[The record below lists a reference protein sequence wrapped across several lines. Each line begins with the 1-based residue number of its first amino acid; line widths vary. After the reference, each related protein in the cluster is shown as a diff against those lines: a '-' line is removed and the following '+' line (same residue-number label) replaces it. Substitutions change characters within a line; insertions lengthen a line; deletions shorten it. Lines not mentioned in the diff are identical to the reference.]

1 MSERLV
7 DETRAAGSPEAGEI
21 PPEILERARRVRLV
35 VMDVDG
41 VLTDGGMYY
50 GENGEEL
57 KKFNTRDG
65 QGIALLHQAGLETA
79 ILTGEDTPIVI
90 RRGAKLK
97 IGEVRIGV
105 KDKLAALR
113 EMIAARGLSFDEVA
127 YIGDDLNDYEVLRHV
142 GLAVVV
148 QDATRKP
155 RSVAHYITRA
165 RGGEGAVRELC
176 ELILESR
183 ARDDA

>member
-1 MSERLV
+1 MPRSEQLPI
-7 DETRAAGSPEAGEI
+7 ETLA
-21 PPEILERARRVRLV
+21 ERARRVRLL

-50 GENGEEL
+50 GEHGEEL

-65 QGIALLHQAGLETA
+65 QGIALVHEAGLETA
-79 ILTGEDTPIVI
+79 IISREETPII
-90 RRGAKLK
+90 TRRAAKLK
-97 IGEVRIGV
+97 VGEVRIGV
-105 KDKLAALR
+105 HDKLAVVR
-113 EMIAARGLSFDEVA
+113 EMLASRDITLDQVA
-127 YIGDDLNDYEVLRHV
+127 YIGDDLNDYEVLCQV

-165 RGGEGAVRELC
+165 KGGEGAVRELC
-176 ELILESR
+176 ELILEC
-183 ARDDA
+183 RDGGRDRVEN

>member
-1 MSERLV
+1 MASDV
-7 DETRAAGSPEAGEI
+7 GRATSS
-21 PPEILERARRVRLV
+21 LNDRARRIRLL

-50 GENGEEL
+50 SEHGEEL

-65 QGIALLHQAGLETA
+65 QGIALFHQAGLETA
-79 ILTGEDTPIVI
+79 ILTKEDTSIVT

-97 IGEVRIGV
+97 VGEVRVGV
-105 KDKLAALR
+105 DDKLSALVQ
-113 EMIAARGLSFDEVA
+113 MLAARNLTFDQVA
-127 YIGDDLNDYEVLRHV
+127 YIGDDLNDVEVLRRV

-148 QDATRKP
+148 RDATRTP

-176 ELILESR
+176 ELIVEAQTPASATESEN
-183 ARDDA
+183 ARRG

>member
-1 MSERLV
+1 ML
-7 DETRAAGSPEAGEI
+7 
-21 PPEILERARRVRLV
+21 

-50 GENGEEL
+50 GEHGEEL

-65 QGIALLHQAGLETA
+65 QGIALLHEAGLETA
-79 ILTGEDTPIVI
+79 ILSKENTPIVT
-90 RRGAKLK
+90 RRGAKLRV
-97 IGEVRIGV
+97 GEVRVGV
-105 KDKLAALR
+105 QDKLAALR
-113 EMIAARGLSFDEVA
+113 EMVAARDLSLEHVA
-127 YIGDDLNDYEVLRHV
+127 YIGDDLNDYGLLCEV

-155 RSVAHYITRA
+155 RSVAHYVTQA

-176 ELILESR
+176 ELILDYQSGAKP
-183 ARDDA
+183 ARRPA

>member
-1 MSERLV
+1 VISL
-7 DETRAAGSPEAGEI
+7 
-21 PPEILERARRVRLV
+21 LERARRVKLV
-35 VMDVDG
+35 AMDVDG

-50 GENGEEL
+50 GEHGEEL

-65 QGIALLHQAGLETA
+65 QGIALLHEAGLETV
-79 ILTGEDTPIVI
+79 ILSKESTPIVT
-90 RRGAKLK
+90 RRAAKLK

-105 KDKLAALR
+105 QDKLAALQ
-113 EMIAARGLSFDEVA
+113 EIIAARSLTMEQVA
-127 YIGDDLNDYEVLRHV
+127 YIGDDLNDYGLLCQV

-155 RSVAHYITRA
+155 RSAAHYVTRA

-176 ELILESR
+176 ELILECQS
-183 ARDDA
+183 

>member
-1 MSERLV
+1 MADLE
-7 DETRAAGSPEAGEI
+7 EI
-21 PPEILERARRVRLV
+21 PPDVVERARRVCLL

-50 GENGEEL
+50 GEHGDEL

-65 QGIALLHQAGLETA
+65 QGIALLHAAGLQTA
-79 ILTGEDTPIVI
+79 ILTREQTAIVL
-90 RRGAKLK
+90 RRGEKLK
-97 IGEVRIGV
+97 IGEVRVGV
-105 KDKLAALR
+105 QDKLT
-113 EMIAARGLSFDEVA
+113 
-127 YIGDDLNDYEVLRHV
+127 VLRDMLCHV

-155 RSVAHYITRA
+155 RSVAHYVTRA

-176 ELILESR
+176 ELILDCQEK
-183 ARDDA
+183 APFATADQAVHRDEGR

>member
-1 MSERLV
+1 MADLE
-7 DETRAAGSPEAGEI
+7 EI
-21 PPEILERARRVRLV
+21 PPDVVKRARRVCLL

-50 GENGEEL
+50 GEHGDEL

-65 QGIALLHQAGLETA
+65 QGIALLHAAGLQTA
-79 ILTGEDTPIVI
+79 ILTREQTAIVL
-90 RRGAKLK
+90 RRGEKLK
-97 IGEVRIGV
+97 IGEVRVGV
-105 KDKLAALR
+105 QDKLAVLR
-113 EMIAARGLSFDEVA
+113 DMLAARGLDFRQVA
-127 YIGDDLNDYEVLRHV
+127 YIGDDLNDYEVLCHV

-155 RSVAHYITRA
+155 RSVAHYVTRA

-176 ELILESR
+176 ELILDCQEKAPFAAADR
-183 ARDDA
+183 AERRTEGR

>member
-1 MSERLV
+1 MPRPEQLPI
-7 DETRAAGSPEAGEI
+7 ETLA
-21 PPEILERARRVRLV
+21 ERARRVRLL

-50 GENGEEL
+50 GEHGEEL

-65 QGIALLHQAGLETA
+65 QGIALVHEAGLETA
-79 ILTGEDTPIVI
+79 IISREETPII
-90 RRGAKLK
+90 TRRAAKLK
-97 IGEVRIGV
+97 VGEVRIGV
-105 KDKLAALR
+105 HDKLAVVR
-113 EMIAARGLSFDEVA
+113 EMLASRDITLDQVA
-127 YIGDDLNDYEVLRHV
+127 YIGDDLNDYEVLCQV

-165 RGGEGAVRELC
+165 KGGEGAVRELC
-176 ELILESR
+176 ELILEC
-183 ARDDA
+183 RDERRDRVEN